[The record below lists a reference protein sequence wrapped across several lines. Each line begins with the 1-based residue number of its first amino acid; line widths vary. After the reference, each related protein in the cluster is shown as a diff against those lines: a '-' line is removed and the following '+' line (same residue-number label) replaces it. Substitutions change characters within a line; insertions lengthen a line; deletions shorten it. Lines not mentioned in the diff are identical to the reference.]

1 MNKKKL
7 NFGHYFVSTILFII
21 GFFCIKDIYIKNQ
34 ISKNG
39 ITIIAKFTSKEKKRK
54 TTNFY
59 FTYFID
65 NKKYSTPNSGVNYSI
80 LNSEKETQAIDSL
93 KLDCFYLAKY
103 LPKYPKIIIVNPSAE
118 IKDSIKI
125 KLAGF

>member
-7 NFGHYFVSTILFII
+7 NFGQYFVLTILLLV
-21 GFFCIKDIYIKNQ
+21 GFFCIKDFYVKNQ
-34 ISKNG
+34 ISKHG
-39 ITIIAKFTSKEKKRK
+39 TTIIAKFTSKEKKPK

-59 FTYFID
+59 FTYFIN
-65 NKKYSTPNSGVNYSI
+65 NKKYSTSNSGINYSI
-80 LNSEKETQAIDSL
+80 LNSEKETQTIDSL

-103 LPKYPKIIIVNPSAE
+103 LHEYPNIIIVNPSAE